1 MDNEKIKLPSG
12 KSDRIVIR
20 SNNDQHVLFQVFRSI
35 YPQHWSGYKEI
46 FDHHHPDIEIS
57 GIVSGRGTYYCEG
70 VEYSFQ
76 AGDVFLHCVNDQHCF
91 HKIDPAQ
98 QLIMVVFRF
107 DQRMIWSQ
115 GRDWTENEYMQLF
128 MENSG
133 IGHHILHTAKE
144 AQTICTLLQ
153 ESFDECMNQE
163 HAYEMIVKAKLLTIL
178 ANLVRYFYNDLPKI
192 TLKVNPKH
200 KLAVEKSMEYIT
212 RNLDLDI
219 TLDSLAEAA
228 HMSRSYYSTIF
239 KKLNGVSVWD
249 YITNQRIDKA
259 EQMLETTDIPVIE
272 ISENCGFNNISNFN
286 RAFRKITGGTPRD
299 YRKSFILRE
308 EKDNAH

>member
-1 MDNEKIKLPSG
+1 M
-12 KSDRIVIR
+12 
-20 SNNDQHVLFQVFRSI
+20 
-35 YPQHWSGYKEI
+35 
-46 FDHHHPDIEIS
+46 
-57 GIVSGRGTYYCEG
+57 
-70 VEYSFQ
+70 
-76 AGDVFLHCVNDQHCF
+76 
-91 HKIDPAQ
+91 
-98 QLIMVVFRF
+98 
-107 DQRMIWSQ
+107 
-115 GRDWTENEYMQLF
+115 
-128 MENSG
+128 
-133 IGHHILHTAKE
+133 
-144 AQTICTLLQ
+144 
-153 ESFDECMNQE
+153 
-163 HAYEMIVKAKLLTIL
+163 
-178 ANLVRYFYNDLPKI
+178 
-192 TLKVNPKH
+192 
-200 KLAVEKSMEYIT
+200 
-212 RNLDLDI
+212 DI